1 MSTSNETSD
10 DMVEARGP
18 GELVIILDRSV
29 CIGAA
34 DCVALAPVG
43 FSLDV
48 AGKVRFVNPVAET
61 DARIWAAARRCPTDA
76 ILLEDRSGKALY
88 P

>member
-1 MSTSNETSD
+1 MSASDKAMD
-10 DMVEARGP
+10 DMVEASGP

-34 DCVALAPVG
+34 DCVGVAPAAFALDA
-43 FSLDV
+43 S
-48 AGKVRFVNPVAET
+48 GKVQFVNPDVET
-61 DARIWAAARRCPTDA
+61 EARIWAAARRCPTDA
-76 ILLEDRSGKALY
+76 ILLEDRSGKPLY

>member
-1 MSTSNETSD
+1 MSTAAETSD
-10 DMVEARGP
+10 DMLEAKGP
-18 GELVIILDRSV
+18 GTLVIILDRSV

-43 FSLDV
+43 FALDGS
-48 AGKVRFVNPVAET
+48 GKVRFVNPDAET
-61 DARIWAAARRCPTDA
+61 EARIWASARRCPTDA
-76 ILLEDRSGKALY
+76 ILLEDRSGKSLY

>member
-1 MSTSNETSD
+1 MNTSD
-10 DMVEARGP
+10 EISDNMVEARGP
-18 GELVIILDRSV
+18 GDLVIILDRSV

-43 FSLDV
+43 FAVDAS
-48 AGKVRFVNPVAET
+48 GKVRFVNPDAESGS
-61 DARIWAAARRCPTDA
+61 RIWAAARRCPTDA
-76 ILLEDRSGKALY
+76 ILLEDRSGTSLY